1 MPDRI
6 RMLPFLHFSRGNK
19 FRSGR
24 LFARFDLSERLISAQ
39 FWDCQS
45 GNWDGRDA
53 LPRVRVL
60 LGKRS
65 CASLLSF
72 IDLQLHEVS
81 IVLPA
86 ANELMSFSLHALQ
99 ASPLVM
105 RLTIC
110 FRKVL
115 RFQKNLAEGV
125 AFVGRRSKKLTANG
139 KRYIEETSTS
149 VLFGA
154 TFNIAT
160 FQDHVIRSGLTSK

>member
-1 MPDRI
+1 
-6 RMLPFLHFSRGNK
+6 
-19 FRSGR
+19 
-24 LFARFDLSERLISAQ
+24 
-39 FWDCQS
+39 
-45 GNWDGRDA
+45 
-53 LPRVRVL
+53 
-60 LGKRS
+60 
-65 CASLLSF
+65 
-72 IDLQLHEVS
+72 
-81 IVLPA
+81 
-86 ANELMSFSLHALQ
+86 
-99 ASPLVM
+99 M